1 MARKKSLAKK
11 ITALIASFMLVTAM
25 VPEFVFAESQ
35 LVTEKNVTEADVTEK
50 TEATTTYELSSGK
63 LMTVFHSDDV
73 RFRDDNG
80 MLTDYDPELE
90 AVEDEESTGGRD
102 LFGYAFENREG
113 DSKQYLPQV
122 ISEETPVLLE
132 KGDASISMSPADET
146 LEALGIGQSL
156 MTEEAE
162 VETPYQSTEEKLV
175 DARYSGENA
184 DLTYRSE
191 DKGVKESLILKE
203 RPASNTF

>member
-35 LVTEKNVTEADVTEK
+35 LVTENNVTEADVTEK

-63 LMTVFHSDDV
+63 LMTVFRSDDV

-113 DSKQYLPQV
+113 DSKQYLPQANMM
-122 ISEETPVLLE
+122 ITA
-132 KGDASISMSPADET
+132 AS
-146 LEALGIGQSL
+146 LKRL
-156 MTEEAE
+156 M
-162 VETPYQSTEEKLV
+162 
-175 DARYSGENA
+175 R
-184 DLTYRSE
+184 
-191 DKGVKESLILKE
+191 
-203 RPASNTF
+203 